1 MKLMKLSGV
10 VLAVGFTGLVMAQ
23 SGAPV
28 VNVAQAQQGNE
39 SVQQR
44 LDRIERLLEAR
55 TQGQASM
62 MEQLGRL
69 QREVSELRG
78 ISEEQAYQ
86 LDQIVQRQ
94 RDIYQELDRVSQQVR
109 SGGAVSGTATAGGA
123 GSSAAIEAPSLPVTL
138 SDNVG
143 ENEAYDRAVRLV
155 LQDRRYD
162 QAIPEFQAFLS
173 TYPNSS
179 YAGNAHYWLGQLFYA
194 QEEYDQAIPHFQRV
208 MRDFPDSNK
217 RADCILKLGMI
228 AQARGNASEARRF
241 FEQVRSEYAGSTEAG
256 MAGRQLEQLR

>member
-109 SGGAVSGTATAGGA
+109 SGGAVSGGASTVGA

-138 SDNVG
+138 S
-143 ENEAYDRAVRLV
+143 
-155 LQDRRYD
+155 
-162 QAIPEFQAFLS
+162 
-173 TYPNSS
+173 
-179 YAGNAHYWLGQLFYA
+179 
-194 QEEYDQAIPHFQRV
+194 
-208 MRDFPDSNK
+208 
-217 RADCILKLGMI
+217 
-228 AQARGNASEARRF
+228 
-241 FEQVRSEYAGSTEAG
+241 
-256 MAGRQLEQLR
+256 